1 MQATTTAAGQAI
13 ERQFKNTTTAMFPTH
28 LNTAITVGRTDTTP
42 TPASSPIQN
51 TGLFASV
58 SCLAVL
64 LGRIT
69 DPPPLSGIYVG
80 QDGWSPP
87 ATSGR
92 PMSGMGSS

>member
-1 MQATTTAAGQAI
+1 
-13 ERQFKNTTTAMFPTH
+13 MFPTH

-58 SCLAVL
+58 SWLAVL

-69 DPPPLSGIYVG
+69 DPPPLSGIYLG
-80 QDGWSPP
+80 QDGWSRP

>member
-1 MQATTTAAGQAI
+1 MQAATSTAGQAI
-13 ERQFKNTTTAMFPTH
+13 ERQFKNTTPRCPDAPEH
-28 LNTAITVGRTDTTP
+28 GDHGGQDGHNPDAGQQPDP
-42 TPASSPIQN
+42 N

-58 SCLAVL
+58 SWLAVL

-69 DPPPLSGIYVG
+69 DPPPLSGIYLG
-80 QDGWSPP
+80 QDGWSRP